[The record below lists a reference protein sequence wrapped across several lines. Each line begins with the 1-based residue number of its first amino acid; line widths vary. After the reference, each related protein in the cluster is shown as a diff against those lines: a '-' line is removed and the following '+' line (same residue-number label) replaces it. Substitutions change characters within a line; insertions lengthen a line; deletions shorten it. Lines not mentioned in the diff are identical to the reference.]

1 MVVTGHLCSAF
12 VPHYHSPAMTEDG
25 SQVLFWQRPFLRL
38 CVGERG
44 AVAIFFIITGFV
56 NSLNSLREA
65 RADNIAASLKN
76 LSRSTFT
83 RSGRLVVPTG
93 IATIISFLFAQ
104 LGAYKMA
111 ARIDAPWIAWGAL
124 FPDKFGVALDKLFR
138 ALVLFWSNGTH
149 AYDGVYWT
157 LRWFLTGSF
166 QVYLALLAMTFVTTR
181 SSYVITIFLYIYAWC
196 THDCKCAFSLL
207 SVKDNITN

>member
-1 MVVTGHLCSAF
+1 MVVTGHLCSAY
-12 VPHYHSPAMTEDG
+12 VPYYHSPAMIADG
-25 SQVLFWQRPFLRL
+25 SQVLLWQRPFLRL

-56 NSLNSLREA
+56 NSLTPLREA

-76 LSRSTFT
+76 LSRSTFI
-83 RSGRLVVPTG
+83 RSGRLVLPTS
-93 IATIISFLFAQ
+93 IATIVSFLFCQ

-111 ARIDAPWIAWGAL
+111 ARIDAPWISWGAL
-124 FPDKFGVALDKLFR
+124 FPDELGVALDKLCR
-138 ALVLFWSNGTH
+138 ALVLFWSNGAH

-166 QVYLALLAMTFVTTR
+166 QVYLALLAMAFVTKR
-181 SSYVITIFLYIYAWC
+181 SSYFITLFLYFYAWY
-196 THDCKCAFSLL
+196 TGDCKCTVSLFP
-207 SVKDNITN
+207 